1 MRWKLAI
8 IVSVI
13 AAIVAFGLWEIAV
26 AFIFGGGRPVQSH
39 DRLLLTSAL
48 IPLAFIG
55 FAGVFVY
62 RHTARKRKTQAIISS
77 LLTLVL
83 FLSAYLLGSTLSHNL
98 RIPEPCR
105 LGPCA

>member
-1 MRWKLAI
+1 MRWKLVI
-8 IVSVI
+8 IVPVI
-13 AAIVAFGLWEIAV
+13 AAIVAFCLWEIAIV
-26 AFIFGGGRPVQSH
+26 FIFGGARPVQPH

-77 LLTLVL
+77 LLTLLL
-83 FLSAYLLGSTLSHNL
+83 FVSVYLLGSTLSHNL
-98 RIPEPCR
+98 GIPEPCR